1 MICPEANRGGR
12 GKTIPELE
20 GFAPSRISEARVV
33 PKHTPDATAL
43 QGSKPLANAVAEA
56 RSVRD
61 SNRSYDEKFKDFQH
75 AEPTLANR
83 VIYGEVSL
91 LEAQKLAEEN
101 AARLDR
107 LGWWNVLQTMEPYTR
122 LFADNLLA
130 KLDKALTEHPDECPL
145 EDMKRF
151 AIEYRDGAA
160 RLAAVLLAHAKI

>member
-1 MICPEANRGGR
+1 MWCPQ
-12 GKTIPELE
+12 
-20 GFAPSRISEARVV
+20 RVFFW
-33 PKHTPDATAL
+33 PIAAE
-43 QGSKPLANAVAEA
+43 NA
-56 RSVRD
+56 
-61 SNRSYDEKFKDFQH
+61 Q
-75 AEPTLANR
+75 
-83 VIYGEVSL
+83 
-91 LEAQKLAEEN
+91 

-107 LGWWNVLQTMEPYTR
+107 LGWWNVLKTMEPYTR